1 MVDFNHWTTLTQ
13 TILYESRAARDL
25 VLKSPM
31 EQGVVASYD
40 RLAELLASLWTSG
53 EKGRKSRAAQ

>member
-1 MVDFNHWTTLTQ
+1 
-13 TILYESRAARDL
+13 
-25 VLKSPM
+25 M

-40 RLAELLASLWTSG
+40 RLAELLASLGTSG